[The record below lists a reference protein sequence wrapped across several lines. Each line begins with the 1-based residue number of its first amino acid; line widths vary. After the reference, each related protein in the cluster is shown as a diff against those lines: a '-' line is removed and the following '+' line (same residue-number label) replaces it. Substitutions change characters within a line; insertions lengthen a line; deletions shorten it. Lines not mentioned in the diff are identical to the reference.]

1 MTARLIQPVDDN
13 KDKQRTYQRMLSR
26 YRLAMKDG
34 FYLEAILIDYAMM
47 EDRLRSFIYYIG
59 GLPNRNSISVTGKA
73 KNKIRQMVLDYDP
86 KGNLGIS
93 SISGKRR
100 IVRAVLNWE
109 VTSICAN
116 DDDYLKALRADIAK
130 LDVEGLFEI
139 LDAIE
144 AWCLYRNECIHS
156 VMNKNVDSLGEEIAK
171 KAEDGMI
178 YARFVDSQVKLLK
191 RKNLS
196 RRALRLDNQ

>member
-59 GLPNRNSISVTGKA
+59 GLPDRNSISVKGKA

-100 IVRAVLNWE
+100 IVKAVLNWK
-109 VTSICAN
+109 VTSMCTD
-116 DDDYLKALRADIAK
+116 DDDYLKALRADIEK
-130 LDVEGLFEI
+130 LDVDGFLEI

-144 AWCLYRNECIHS
+144 SWCHYRNECIHS
-156 VMNKNVDSLGEEIAK
+156 IMNKNIDSIGEEIAK
-171 KAEDGMI
+171 KAEEGMT

-191 RKNLS
+191 KKNLS
-196 RRALRLDNQ
+196 RRALRLGNK

>member
-34 FYLEAILIDYAMM
+34 FFFFSILIDYAMM

-59 GLPNRNSISVTGKA
+59 GIPNRNSISIKA
-73 KNKIRQMVLDYDP
+73 KGIIQQMVLKYDP

-100 IVRAVLNWE
+100 IVKAVLNWE
-109 VTSICAN
+109 ETSMCT
-116 DDDYLKALRADIAK
+116 DDD
-130 LDVEGLFEI
+130 EF
-139 LDAIE
+139 
-144 AWCLYRNECIHS
+144 C
-156 VMNKNVDSLGEEIAK
+156 
-171 KAEDGMI
+171 
-178 YARFVDSQVKLLK
+178 
-191 RKNLS
+191 
-196 RRALRLDNQ
+196 